1 MGREG
6 GGAIA
11 SARGIRLLPGFAPV
25 APIAAPRAVTASQR
39 ISDRPTHLSIESV
52 RTVVGFR
59 ARTSAL
65 GLALPEKRQ
74 DFSRHLNLG
83 QLGVVP
89 GQVLE
94 LYFEARDFNPDRTGI
109 GGSDIV
115 RIEPNPCSRSAAVSA
130 AQTVRMRT
138 LRLISVT

>member
-1 MGREG
+1 M
-6 GGAIA
+6 
-11 SARGIRLLPGFAPV
+11 
-25 APIAAPRAVTASQR
+25 
-39 ISDRPTHLSIESV
+39 
-52 RTVVGFR
+52 RTVVGLR
-59 ARTSAL
+59 APTSAL
-65 GLALPEKRQ
+65 GPALPEKRHE
-74 DFSRHLNLG
+74 FSSDLNLG
-83 QLGVVP
+83 QLGVAP

-94 LYFEARDFNPDRTGI
+94 LRFEARDFNPDRTGI